1 VYHGGGRVDEGVLVK
16 TFTEHGYSKVT
27 DFEKCPRFYMYRWEP
42 GWKLTPRK
50 TNVNTLFGTT
60 FHAARAAWYESG
72 KQLSEAFEAIKS
84 VLTDYLGA
92 DDFDVG
98 DFAMYACDAITAYAD
113 KYQDDDLVRTASE
126 VAFDTEIGG
135 FPLTGR
141 LDNIIVV
148 DGMVWVEEVKT
159 TGLSIPTFLRS
170 MHVDGKTTAYIWAAR
185 KLADERVQ
193 GAYLDVCYK
202 KRNKSGFEF
211 VRDVSPRTSDFL
223 QQWEH
228 DTIRKLEAI
237 RQARESGDWIH
248 NYTSCFNMYGV
259 CPYLDLCRFGERPE
273 LVATFNKQEEGGDTG
288 EVVRG
293 TDSGE

>member
-1 VYHGGGRVDEGVLVK
+1 MK
-16 TFTEHGYSKVT
+16 TYTQHGYSKIN

-42 GWKLTPRK
+42 GWQIVPRK
-50 TNVNTLFGTT
+50 TNVNTLFGSV
-60 FHAARAAWYESG
+60 FHAARQEWYESG
-72 KQLSEAFEAIKS
+72 KRLDLAIGAIKS
-84 VLTDYLGA
+84 TLLDYVGQ

-98 DFAMYACDAITAYAD
+98 DFAMYCCDAIAAYAD
-113 KYQDDDLVRTASE
+113 KYQDDDLTRTAQE
-126 VAFDTEIGG
+126 VMFTTEIGG

-141 LDNIIVV
+141 LDGVIVV

-159 TGLSIPTFLRS
+159 TGLAIPTFLRS
-170 MHVDGKTTAYIWAAR
+170 MHMDAKTTAYVWAAR

-211 VRDVSPRTSDFL
+211 VRDVSPRTPDML
-223 QQWEH
+223 KQWEH
-228 DTIRKLEAI
+228 DTIRKLENI
-237 RQARESGDWIH
+237 QQARDTGVWVH

-273 LVATFNKQEEGGDTG
+273 LIATFDRRDEGGDEG
-288 EVVRG
+288 DAG
-293 TDSGE
+293 DKTD